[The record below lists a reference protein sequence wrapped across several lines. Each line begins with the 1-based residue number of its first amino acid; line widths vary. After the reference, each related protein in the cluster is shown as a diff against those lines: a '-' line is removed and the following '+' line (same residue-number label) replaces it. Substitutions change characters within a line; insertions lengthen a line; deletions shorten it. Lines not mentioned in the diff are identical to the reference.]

1 MWPFLLLAIYA
12 GGVWYSARKA
22 DRIYSGS
29 GKWAVS
35 ALWPLLLLTNRQFRQ
50 NWRRP
55 LNK

>member
-1 MWPFLLLAIYA
+1 MWPFLLLVIYA